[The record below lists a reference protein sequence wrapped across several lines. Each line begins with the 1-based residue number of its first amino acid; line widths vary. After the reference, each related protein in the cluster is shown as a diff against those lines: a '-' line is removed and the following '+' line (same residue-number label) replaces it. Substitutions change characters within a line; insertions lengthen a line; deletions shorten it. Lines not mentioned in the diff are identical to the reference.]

1 MKYRFLSI
9 VLYIL
14 MVPVV
19 SSAARMDGAQLYEKY
34 CSRCHLSL
42 EKSERAG
49 RRAKRIRSA
58 IRTNIGGM
66 GQLRHLTKKEVD
78 AIAAALA
85 KVKVK

>member
-1 MKYRFLSI
+1 MKFRSTLA
-9 VLYIL
+9 VLFVLVSYSTSYGA
-14 MVPVV
+14 PV
-19 SSAARMDGAQLYEKY
+19 DGAKLYDKY
-34 CSRCHLSL
+34 CSKCHLSL

-58 IRTNIGGM
+58 INANIGGM
-66 GQLRHLTKKEVD
+66 GQLKFLKKEEIE